1 MNENK
6 NLVLDEGTENVGAT
20 ATEEVVEQVKTVG
33 QPEQVE
39 QVEPEKI
46 YTKEEFN
53 TALNSAAG
61 KRAAR
66 KEAKV
71 RKEFERDYGELV
83 SVLEAGTGVKG
94 VKELTAKLKEHY
106 GNLGVQIETEPKYS
120 TKDIEVLAQAEAD
133 DIIKDGFDEVY
144 EEAKRLNELGVENM
158 SARDRAVF
166 LKLTNY
172 IKDTE
177 TSRELSKIGVGE
189 DVANSE
195 EFKTFA
201 AMFKSDIPIKTVYEE
216 FIKTQPKKE
225 IQTMGSM
232 KNTTTDKSTVKDY
245 YSYEEAVKFTQ
256 EEINSIPGLYEAIR
270 KSMAKW

>member
-1 MNENK
+1 MNGNEN
-6 NLVLDEGTENVGAT
+6 LVTEVTENVEA
-20 ATEEVVEQVKTVG
+20 APTEEVVEQV
-33 QPEQVE
+33 EQVE

-66 KEAKV
+66 REAKV
-71 RKEFERDYGELV
+71 RKEVERDYGELI

-94 VKELTAKLKEHY
+94 VKELTAALKEHY
-106 GNLGVQIETEPKYS
+106 GSMGVQFATEPTYS
-120 TKDIEVLAQAEAD
+120 SKDIQVLARAEAD
-133 DIIKDGFDEVY
+133 DIIKDGFDEVIA
-144 EEAKRLNELGVENM
+144 EAERLNAQGVENM
-158 SARDRAVF
+158 TARDKALF
-166 LKLTNY
+166 IELTNH
-172 IKDTE
+172 IKNTE

-189 DVANSE
+189 DVANSS

-201 AMFKSDIPIKTVYEE
+201 AMFRPYIPITTVYEE
-216 FIKTQPKKE
+216 FVKTQPKKE
-225 IQTMGSM
+225 IETMGSM

-270 KSMAKW
+270 KSMLKW

>member
-1 MNENK
+1 MNKNE
-6 NLVLDEGTENVGAT
+6 NLVLNDGTENVDAT
-20 ATEEVVEQVKTVG
+20 ATEEMVEQV
-33 QPEQVE
+33 EQIE

-46 YTKEEFN
+46 YTEEEFN
-53 TALNSAAG
+53 NALNSAAG

-94 VKELTAKLKEHY
+94 VKELTAALKEHY
-106 GNLGVQIETEPKYS
+106 SGMGVQFANEPKYS
-120 TKDIEVLAQAEAD
+120 EKDIAVLAQAEAA
-133 DIIKDGFDEVY
+133 DIIKDGFDEVF
-144 EEAKRLNELGVENM
+144 EEAKRLQEQGVENM
-158 SARDRAVF
+158 SARDKALF
-166 LKLTNY
+166 LELTNH
-172 IKDTE
+172 IKNTE

-189 DVANSE
+189 DVYNSD

-201 AMFKSDIPIKTVYEE
+201 AMFRSDIPITTVYEE
-216 FIKTQPKKE
+216 FVKTQPKKE
-225 IQTMGSM
+225 IETMGSM

-270 KSMAKW
+270 KSMLKW